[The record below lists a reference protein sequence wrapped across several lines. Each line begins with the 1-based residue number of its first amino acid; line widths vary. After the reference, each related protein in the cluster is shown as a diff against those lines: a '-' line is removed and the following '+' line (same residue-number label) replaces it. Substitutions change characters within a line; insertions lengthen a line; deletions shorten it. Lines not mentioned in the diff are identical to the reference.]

1 MDVMY
6 AIIALGNPGNQYA
19 KTRHNAGWLVADNAF
34 SDLDWHENKYAFAEV
49 STAEIGNA
57 TFQIAKPNTF
67 MNESGKTADYFIS
80 KEGISPENIIVMYD
94 DLDLALGKF
103 KISFDRG
110 SGGHNGIKSIE
121 EHLGSREF
129 IRIRIGISRILENGE
144 LVKPAV
150 LGHFEPSELETL
162 QETAKTIHKAIGTIL
177 TEGKEKAM
185 TIYNQ

>member
-1 MDVMY
+1 MF
-6 AIIALGNPGNQYA
+6 AIIALGNPGTNYS
-19 KTRHNAGWLVADNAF
+19 KTRHNAGWIITDNAF
-34 SDLDWHENKYAFAEV
+34 PDLDWHENKYAFAALA
-49 STAEIGNA
+49 TAEIENN
-57 TFQIAKPNTF
+57 TFQIAKPLTF
-67 MNESGKTADYFIS
+67 MNESGKTADYLIS
-80 KEGISPENIIVMYD
+80 KEGVLPENLIVVYD

-162 QETAKTIHKAIGTIL
+162 QETSTVIRKVIETIL
-177 TEGKEKAM
+177 SEGKEKAM
-185 TIYNQ
+185 TKFN